1 MGFVHSGKA
10 KIAKNTSVSEGGKA
24 LQNYEFL
31 REKIEDKFK
40 DVQGALTK

>member
-1 MGFVHSGKA
+1 MEFVHSGKA

-31 REKIEDKFK
+31 REKTEDKGR
-40 DVQGALTK
+40 DVQCA